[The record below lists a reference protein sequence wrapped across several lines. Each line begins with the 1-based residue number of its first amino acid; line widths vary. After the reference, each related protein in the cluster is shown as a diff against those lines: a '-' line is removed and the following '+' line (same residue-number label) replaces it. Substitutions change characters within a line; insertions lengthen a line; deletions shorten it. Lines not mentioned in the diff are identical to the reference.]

1 MRTTEEQLNRM
12 HQRAAEI
19 KREEDKSR
27 LRALGSL
34 SAGLMVCLIVVLQQ
48 LQSLHHGILTGQGT
62 GSSLLDDNAGGY
74 VLAGVIA
81 FIAGVVVTAVI
92 YKWRNWNDKKTDI
105 WRRK

>member
-1 MRTTEEQLNRM
+1 MRTAEEQLNRM

-34 SAGLMVCLIVVLQQ
+34 SGGLLVCLVVVLQQ
-48 LQSLHHGILTGQGT
+48 LQSLHHAILTGQST
-62 GSSLLDDNAGGY
+62 GSSLLDDYAGGY

-81 FIAGVVVTAVI
+81 FIAGVVITAVI
-92 YKWRNWNDKKTDI
+92 YKYRD
-105 WRRK
+105 RKE

>member
-1 MRTTEEQLNRM
+1 MRTAEEQLKRM
-12 HQRAAEI
+12 HMRAAEI

-48 LQSLHHGILTGQGT
+48 LQSLHHGILTGQDT

-81 FIAGVVVTAVI
+81 FIAGVVITAVI

>member
-1 MRTTEEQLNRM
+1 MRTAEEQLKRM

-34 SAGLMVCLIVVLQQ
+34 SGGLMVCLILVLQQ
-48 LQSLHHGILTGQGT
+48 LQSLHHGMLTGQGT

-81 FIAGVVVTAVI
+81 FITGVVVTAAI
-92 YKWRNWNDKKTDI
+92 YKWRNWNDRKSDI
-105 WRRK
+105 WRRR

>member
-1 MRTTEEQLNRM
+1 MRTAEEQLNRM

-48 LQSLHHGILTGQGT
+48 LQSLHHGILTGQG
-62 GSSLLDDNAGGY
+62 G
-74 VLAGVIA
+74 
-81 FIAGVVVTAVI
+81 
-92 YKWRNWNDKKTDI
+92 NDTI
-105 WRRK
+105 I